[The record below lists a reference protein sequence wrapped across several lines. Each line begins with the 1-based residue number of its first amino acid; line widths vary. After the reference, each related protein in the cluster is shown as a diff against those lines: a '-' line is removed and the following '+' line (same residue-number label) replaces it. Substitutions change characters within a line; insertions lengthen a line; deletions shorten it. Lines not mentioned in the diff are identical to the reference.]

1 MFSNHLLLTQSIL
14 KKLIFSMYKVY
25 KIFDI
30 VESDLYHTFI
40 INSLIFISMI
50 LGKFSTFQP
59 IVMISIIIYT

>member
-30 VESDLYHTFI
+30 VESDLHHTFI
-40 INSLIFISMI
+40 INSLIFISKT
-50 LGKFSTFQP
+50 LGKFSTFQS
-59 IVMISIIIYT
+59 IAMIAIIIYT

>member
-1 MFSNHLLLTQSIL
+1 MFSNHLLLTQSTL

-30 VESDLYHTFI
+30 VESDLYHTFT

-50 LGKFSTFQP
+50 LGKFSTFHP

>member
-30 VESDLYHTFI
+30 VESDLYHTFT

-50 LGKFSTFQP
+50 LGKFSTFHP

>member
-1 MFSNHLLLTQSIL
+1 MFSNHLLLTQSIS
-14 KKLIFSMYKVY
+14 KKLIFSMYEVY
-25 KIFDI
+25 KIFDV

-50 LGKFSTFQP
+50 LGKFSTFHP

>member
-50 LGKFSTFQP
+50 LGKFSTFHP

>member
-14 KKLIFSMYKVY
+14 KKLIFSIYKVY

-40 INSLIFISMI
+40 INSLIFTSMT
-50 LGKFSTFQP
+50 LGKFSTFHS
-59 IVMISIIIYT
+59 IVMIPIIIYT

>member
-1 MFSNHLLLTQSIL
+1 
-14 KKLIFSMYKVY
+14 MYKVY

-30 VESDLYHTFI
+30 VESDLYHIFI

>member
-1 MFSNHLLLTQSIL
+1 MFSNHLLLTQSTL
-14 KKLIFSMYKVY
+14 KKLIFSMYEVY

-50 LGKFSTFQP
+50 LGKFSTFHP

>member
-30 VESDLYHTFI
+30 VESDLYHIFI
-40 INSLIFISMI
+40 INSLIFTSMT
-50 LGKFSTFQP
+50 LGKFSTFHS
-59 IVMISIIIYT
+59 IVMIAIIIYT

>member
-1 MFSNHLLLTQSIL
+1 MFFNHLLLTQSIL

-50 LGKFSTFQP
+50 LGKLSTFHP